1 MTEKDFYMKI
11 AEELQLKSF
20 QVANT
25 VELLDT
31 GNTVPFIAR
40 YRKEATGLLDE
51 EQIRAIEDRIK
62 YLRTLQERKETIL
75 KSISEQGKLTPEL
88 KNKIKASLK
97 LQEVEDLYLPY
108 RPKKRTRATVAK
120 EKGLEP
126 FAHIILEQRL
136 QAGNISDIAS
146 EYINEAKGIK
156 NKEEAISGA
165 QDIIAEIVSE
175 NADSR
180 KYIREITQKTGIL
193 ICKAKDPEANS
204 EYELYYDFKEPV
216 NRLVPHRIL
225 AINRGEKESYLKVR
239 IKASADQ
246 ILDRMERQFIK
257 PEGSIFSPLIKNA
270 ILDSYKRLI
279 APSIEREIRSLLTDR
294 ADEHAIKVFATNLR
308 NLLLQP
314 PIKEKIIMGIDPGF
328 RTGCKVAVIDKTGK
342 YLEGATIY
350 PHPPENQVFESKN
363 TIRKLVDKH
372 RVDIVAIGNGTASRE
387 TEIFITELIKEIKQ
401 SNEQDIYYII
411 VNEAGASVYSA
422 SKIAQKEFP
431 DLDASMRGNISI
443 ARRLLDPLAELV
455 KIDPKS
461 IGVGLY
467 QHDVDQHKLG
477 ESLHSVVESAVNL
490 VGVDLNTASAS
501 LLRYISGLTSKTA
514 ENIIRYREKHGIF
527 HNRIQLTKISGLG
540 EVAYQQ
546 SAGFLRIPEGDN
558 PLDNTSIHPESYQAT
573 QKLLKKF
580 QILDSKAEWSALRSN
595 FTKVKTNLEELAKE
609 LNIGG
614 PTLED
619 ILISLEKPGRDPREE
634 LSKPALRTDIMKLE
648 DLHEGMILEGVIRN
662 VVDFGAFVDIGLK
675 RDGLIHIS
683 EMGDK
688 FVKNPYKIVSVG
700 DVMKVKV
707 IRIDLEK
714 ERVNLSLKK

>member
-1 MTEKDFYMKI
+1 MTEKDFYVKI

-51 EQIRAIEDRIK
+51 EQIRAIEERIK
-62 YLRTLQERKETIL
+62 YLRALQDRKETIL
-75 KSISEQGKLTPEL
+75 KSISDQGKLTPEL
-88 KNKIKASLK
+88 ESKINASLK

-126 FAHIILEQRL
+126 LADTILDQRL
-136 QAGNISDIAS
+136 KSGSISDIAG
-146 EYINEAKGIK
+146 EYINEEKGVKSIQD
-156 NKEEAISGA
+156 AISGA
-165 QDIIAEIVSE
+165 QDIIAEIISE

-180 KYIREITQKTGIL
+180 KYIREITQKTGVL
-193 ICKAKDPEANS
+193 VSKAKDPEAKS

-239 IKASADQ
+239 IEVP
-246 ILDRMERQFIK
+246 LDPIVGRMERQFIK
-257 PEGSIFSPLIKNA
+257 PEGSIFSELIKNA
-270 ILDSYKRLI
+270 ILDAYKRLI
-279 APSIEREIRSLLTDR
+279 SPSIEREIRNLLTGK
-294 ADEHAIKVFATNLR
+294 ADAHAIKVFATNLR

-314 PIKEKIIMGIDPGF
+314 PLKEKVIMGIDPGF

-342 YLEGATIY
+342 YLEGETIY

-363 TIRKLVDKH
+363 TVRKLIDKYE
-372 RVDIVAIGNGTASRE
+372 VEVVAIGNGTASRE
-387 TEIFITELIKEIKQ
+387 TEIFIAELIKEIKQ
-401 SNEQDIYYII
+401 SDDKELYYII

-477 ESLHSVVESAVNL
+477 ESLQGVVESAVNL
-490 VGVDLNTASAS
+490 VGVDVNTASIS
-501 LLRYISGLTSKTA
+501 LLKYISGLTNKSA
-514 ENIIRYREKHGIF
+514 ENIVKYREDKGIF
-527 HNRIQLTKISGLG
+527 RNRIQLTEVSGLG
-540 EVAYQQ
+540 DVAYQQ
-546 SAGFLRIPEGDN
+546 AAGFLRIPEGDN
-558 PLDNTSIHPESYQAT
+558 PLDNTPIHPESYQAT
-573 QKLLKKF
+573 RKLLQKF
-580 QILDSKAEWSALRSN
+580 QVLDKRTEWQELRSKILTLN
-595 FTKVKTNLEELAKE
+595 TNLEDLADE
-609 LNIGG
+609 LNIGT

-634 LSKPALRTDIMKLE
+634 LSMPALRTDILKLE
-648 DLHEGMILEGVIRN
+648 DLHQGMILEGVIRN

-683 EMGDK
+683 EMGEK

-700 DVMKVKV
+700 DVLKVKV
-707 IRIDLEK
+707 IKIDIEK
-714 ERVNLSLKK
+714 ERVNLSLKL